1 MNNQAEII
9 RLQKL
14 AGLLSESQVNELGI
28 KDLGV
33 GAALAASSL
42 FGSPEVKAQS
52 APQQIVQQASDDIDI
67 TSSKA
72 VKNLDKQGYE
82 TIVGGLSLEMSIDKL
97 QNLIEK
103 GFKIIQGKAVGNT
116 LSAAQLSAS
125 QKAKSKIQGQIVPT
139 NIVLQK
145 TLNNGNIEVIVFLA
159 TK

>member
-14 AGLLSESQVNELGI
+14 AGLLSEGQVNELGI
-28 KDLGV
+28 KDLGI

-42 FGSPEVKAQS
+42 FGSPEIKAQS
-52 APQQIVQQASDDIDI
+52 SPQQIVQQVSDDIDI

-72 VKNLDKQGYE
+72 AKNLDKQGYE
-82 TIVGGLSLEMSIDKL
+82 TIVGGLSLEMSIHKL

-103 GFKIIQGKAVGNT
+103 GFKINQGKAVGKT
-116 LSAAQLSAS
+116 QSAAQFAAMT
-125 QKAKSKIQGQIVPT
+125 KAKSKSEGKIVPT
-139 NIVLQK
+139 NISFQK
-145 TLNNGNIEVIVFLA
+145 TLDNGNIEVIVFLA